1 MKIKEALRWANAE
14 LVDTLEPNSSA
25 TVLLSDVLDLSR
37 TELMASLDAK
47 LTQSQLAKYK
57 KYIVRRKNHEPVW
70 QIIGKVNFWGL
81 EYFVT
86 KDVLVPRPE
95 TELLVEKAIQQIIK
109 IKHQKTNLTR
119 NSKLETQNTKI
130 SILDIGTGSGTIII
144 SLAHELQNKKT
155 KYYIPDSIYN
165 FVAAD
170 ISDKALKIAKKNA
183 RHNKVKNTKFLK
195 SNLFQNIP
203 DKYDMICANLP
214 YIPTE
219 DIASLDFD
227 VHHYEPK
234 VALDGGIGGLEIY
247 ENFFKEVGNYLND
260 EGVIICE
267 IGLNQG
273 REIRTIVKKYL
284 PAAKCSISKDLAEI
298 DRIAIIE
305 IQE

>member
-1 MKIKEALRWANAE
+1 MKIKEALRWANTE
-14 LVDTLEPNSSA
+14 LAGTLEPNSA
-25 TVLLSDVLDLSR
+25 AMVLLSNVLNLSR

-47 LTQSQLAKYK
+47 FTQSQLTKYK

-95 TELLVEKAIQQIIK
+95 TELLVEVVVNKVLA
-109 IKHQKTNLTR
+109 R
-119 NSKLETQNTKI
+119 NYHVNN
-130 SILDIGTGSGTIII
+130 ILDLGTGSGAIAVALGCEFPEIRIT
-144 SLAHELQNKKT
+144 
-155 KYYIPDSIYN
+155 
-165 FVAAD
+165 AAD
-170 ISDKALKIAKKNA
+170 ISDKALNIAKKNA
-183 RHNKVKNTKFLK
+183 RHNKVKNTKFLR

-234 VALDGGIGGLEIY
+234 IALDGGSGGLEIY
-247 ENFFKEVGNYLND
+247 DRFFREVESHLND
-260 EGVIICE
+260 KGIIICE
-267 IGLNQG
+267 IGLDQG
-273 REIRTIVKKYL
+273 KEIQRLVKKYL
-284 PAAKCSISKDLAEI
+284 PGARCKISRDLAEI

-305 IQE
+305 I